1 MSGPWSL
8 WKKFADPGSNTY
20 ESQSSAILPLN
31 EETALYWG
39 DRWCPSNLAQSTY
52 VFLPLEKRGHEIY
65 MQNRGSWVLDAA
77 TKSWEETPPG
87 TVAPSQGRERDF
99 SCHLRSS
106 TAGLTTLRIRYR
118 NPSAKSQQ
126 VAVEVNGK
134 RQTVDFLPT
143 GARKQGVQ
151 EEGESV
157 LHCALVSGDNS
168 VVIQDAK
175 TGMDILGVGFVNLA
189 RS

>member
-1 MSGPWSL
+1 
-8 WKKFADPGSNTY
+8 
-20 ESQSSAILPLN
+20 
-31 EETALYWG
+31 
-39 DRWCPSNLAQSTY
+39 
-52 VFLPLEKRGHEIY
+52 

-87 TVAPSQGRERDF
+87 TVASSQGRDF
-99 SCHLRSS
+99 SCHLVSS
-106 TAGLTTLRIRYR
+106 TAGLTTLRIWYR

-143 GARKQGVQ
+143 GGRKQGVQ

-157 LHCALVSGDNS
+157 LHRALVSGDNS
-168 VVIQDAK
+168 VVIPDTK
-175 TGMDILGVGFVNLA
+175 TGLEILGVGFVNVA